1 MRCSG
6 ISRRARRRPSR
17 LAEAGG
23 EGGRLRLIPYGVF
36 VNVEIG
42 SIVLAFIG
50 LLLALTVHEAAHAWA
65 ASRLGDPT
73 ARLQGRL
80 SLNPAVHIDP
90 IGTVLLPLVALA
102 TGAPLL
108 GWAKPVPVD
117 GRNLANFRRD
127 FMWIALAGPASNV
140 LLAIGASAMIRLLP
154 LLPTT
159 VGAIAIVDPLL
170 QFAFGFFRIN
180 VLLAVFN
187 LIPVPPLDGSNVVAA
202 LLPQRLAYS
211 WDQVRPYGIFILY
224 GLMFTGVLGMLIT
237 PPSALLQE
245 WLLPRAVLLKLVQLL

>member
-1 MRCSG
+1 
-6 ISRRARRRPSR
+6 
-17 LAEAGG
+17 
-23 EGGRLRLIPYGVF
+23 
-36 VNVEIG
+36 VEIG

-90 IGTVLLPLVALA
+90 IGTVLLPLLA
-102 TGAPLL
+102 FAMNAPII

-117 GRNLANFRRD
+117 GRHLKHFRRD

-140 LLAIGASAMIRLLP
+140 LLAILASLLLRAMP
-154 LLPTT
+154 LLPVS
-159 VGAIAIVDPLL
+159 VGTISIVEPLL
-170 QFAFGFFRIN
+170 QFAYGFFRVNI
-180 VLLAVFN
+180 LLAMFN
-187 LIPVPPLDGSNVVAA
+187 MIPVPPLDGSNVVAA
-202 LLPQRLAYS
+202 LLPPRLAYQ
-211 WDQVRPYGIFILY
+211 WDQVRPYGIFVLY
-224 GLMFTGVLGMLIT
+224 GLMLTGILGMLVA

-245 WLLPRAVLLKLVQLL
+245 LILPRAALIRLVQSL